1 MNAQRAANSVHA
13 ANSANSVCAAN
24 SATPAFDMLM
34 NNKTQELLR
43 IYEEKTSKT
52 KNKKMTT
59 DPSTLDFHS
68 KKLIHQINAALDKKL
83 KGSAAYK
90 KKYEEELS
98 NSTPQQ

>member
-1 MNAQRAANSVHA
+1 
-13 ANSANSVCAAN
+13 
-24 SATPAFDMLM
+24 MLI
-34 NNKTQELLR
+34 NNKTQELLMM
-43 IYEEKTSKT
+43 YEEKTSKT
-52 KNKKMTT
+52 KNKKMTK
-59 DPSTLDFHS
+59 DPSVLDFHS

>member
-1 MNAQRAANSVHA
+1 MNAMNTSQSDT
-13 ANSANSVCAAN
+13 

-52 KNKKMTT
+52 RNKKMTT
-59 DPSTLDFHS
+59 DPSVLDFHS